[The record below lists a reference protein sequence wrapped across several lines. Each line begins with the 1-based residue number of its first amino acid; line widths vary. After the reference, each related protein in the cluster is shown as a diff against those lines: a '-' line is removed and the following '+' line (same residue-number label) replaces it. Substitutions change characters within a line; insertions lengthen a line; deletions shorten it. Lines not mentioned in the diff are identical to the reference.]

1 MVKIKICGIRRNE
14 DIDIVNKY
22 MPDYVGFVFANS
34 KRKVTVSRAECL
46 SLRLQGN
53 IKKVGVFVNEDYETV
68 KSIADTV
75 KLDILQFHGCE
86 DNDYINSFKAYEV
99 WKAFSLSSEEDIE
112 LIKKCSADAFLI
124 DSKDGN
130 KVGGTGKVFD
140 WNILK
145 NIKDYIGKPI
155 IAAGGLNED
164 NVEMCIKEL
173 NPFGVDVS
181 SGVETDGFKDEAKV
195 KNFIMKVRNF

>member
-1 MVKIKICGIRRNE
+1 MVKIKICGIRRKE

-34 KRKVTVSRAECL
+34 KRKVTVSHAECL

-145 NIKDYIGKPI
+145 NIKGYIGKPI
-155 IAAGGLNED
+155 IAAGGLNEK
-164 NVEMCIKEL
+164 NVARCIKEL

-181 SGVETDGFKDEAKV
+181 SGVETEGFKDEGKI

>member
-1 MVKIKICGIRRNE
+1 MAKIKICGIRRNE
-14 DIDIVNKY
+14 DVEIVNKY
-22 MPDYVGFVFANS
+22 IPDYVGFVFANS
-34 KRKVTVSRAECL
+34 KRKVTVSCAQAL
-46 SLRLQGN
+46 SLRLQEN

-68 KSIADTV
+68 KSIADAV
-75 KLDILQFHGCE
+75 KLDILQFHGSE
-86 DNDYINSFKAYEV
+86 SNDYINSFKAYEV
-99 WKAFSLSSEEDIE
+99 WKAFSLTSEKDVE

-145 NIKDYIGKPI
+145 NIKSYIGKPI
-155 IAAGGLNED
+155 IAAGGLDED

-181 SGVETDGFKDEAKV
+181 SGVETEGFKDEAKI